1 MGRGYAQYPF
11 ISSRVLNMI
20 ALVDCNNFY
29 VSCERVFQPRL
40 EGKPVGVLSNND
52 GCVVARSAEIKQLG
66 VAMGMP
72 AHQIE
77 PHIRRQCTLLSSNYA
92 LYGDMSRRVTDV
104 LSQHTPHVDVYSID
118 ESFLSF
124 DGFDPKTLIERCQ
137 KMRQQVKRDT
147 GIPVSVGLSTSK
159 TLSKIANHRAKKES
173 AFDGVSIMHPDSD
186 DTRDF
191 LRQLPVSE
199 VWGVAGRSASRLRT
213 LGVETAWQLRE
224 AAPKHLRKH
233 FSVVMERI
241 IYELRGENC
250 ISLDDMAQPKQQ
262 IMVSR
267 SFGRLTDNKTD
278 LNEAIR
284 VHASRAGEKLRKQAG
299 LARAI
304 MVFVRTNRFRT
315 DLPSYSK
322 SLVVPLPHPTDDSRE
337 LVRAAIAG
345 LEHIFKKGIW
355 YQKCGVM
362 LMDLCDQKNEQHS
375 LLAEPLSDEKR
386 AKNEKLM
393 ATLDKLNREHGKN
406 TVRLGMARKE
416 NAWELRCQ
424 HRTPRYTTRWD
435 ELAIANT

>member
-1 MGRGYAQYPF
+1 
-11 ISSRVLNMI
+11 MI
-20 ALVDCNNFY
+20 ALVDCNSFY
-29 VSCERVFQPRL
+29 VSCERVFNPRL
-40 EGKPVGVLSNND
+40 AGKPVGVMSNND
-52 GCVVARSAEIKQLG
+52 GCVVARSQEIKNLG

-72 AHQIE
+72 AHQID
-77 PHIRRQCTLLSSNYA
+77 PHIRRQCVLLSSNYA

-124 DGFDPKTLIERCQ
+124 EGFEPESLEERCQ
-137 KMRQQVKRDT
+137 LMRHQVRRDT

-159 TLSKIANHRAKKES
+159 TLAKIANHRAKKELC
-173 AFDGVSIMHPDSD
+173 FCGVAIMHPNSD
-186 DTRDF
+186 DTRAF
-191 LRQLPVSE
+191 LEKLPVTE
-199 VWGVAGRSASRLRT
+199 IWGVAGRTAARLNT
-213 LGVETAWQLRE
+213 LGIQTAWQLRE

-250 ISLDDMAQPKQQ
+250 ISLDDMEQPKKQ

-267 SFGRLTDNKTD
+267 SFGRLTNNKAD
-278 LNEAIR
+278 LHEAIR
-284 VHASRAGEKLRKQAG
+284 VHTSRAGEKLRKQAG

-322 SLVVPLPHPTDDSRE
+322 SLVVPLPHPTNDSRE

-345 LEHIFKKGIW
+345 LEGLFKENIW

-362 LMDLCDQKNEQHS
+362 LLDLCDHDNEQLG
-375 LLAEPLSDEKR
+375 LLGEPVSEEKR
-386 AKNEKLM
+386 ARNEKLM

-406 TVRLGMARKE
+406 TVRIGMPRKQ
-416 NAWELRCQ
+416 NAWELRCN

-435 ELAIANT
+435 ELACAKT